1 MFDKKSALS
10 IGPVNYY
17 RLKPVA
23 NFRVRASL
31 EANVRLSCEASDL
44 TGLYPCYIFLSSNL
58 LSLQSTVN
66 FKPHILTR
74 S

>member
-1 MFDKKSALS
+1 MFDKKNVLF

-17 RLKPVA
+17 RLKTVA
-23 NFRVRASL
+23 NFLVRACL

-44 TGLYPCYIFLSSNL
+44 TGLYPSYIFLSSKP
-58 LSLQSTVN
+58 LSLQSTFN
-66 FKPHILTR
+66 FKPHVLTC